1 MLAVTII
8 LVLSPRH
15 PSVLRLC
22 SAEGTLIT
30 LLALAA
36 CIYGQRI
43 SSLSTQIGTL
53 RSVLSY
59 EKHAGMF
66 LSKARAELPDFFGI
80 L

>member
-15 PSVLRLC
+15 PCVLRLC

-43 SSLSTQIGTL
+43 SSL
-53 RSVLSY
+53 
-59 EKHAGMF
+59 
-66 LSKARAELPDFFGI
+66 
-80 L
+80 